1 MTTMMALLSG
11 RFRLLLGAGRKR
23 RCSRLRRMCIGLV
36 CVLVMTGCVSDPKTL
51 PIVSAGTPGTS
62 VEHVLVATS
71 RGPNDDRLV
80 LYAGDRSSTLNFAEI
95 AVSVPPDRKPGTI
108 SYPRG
113 RPDPKRQF
121 APLRAHAGLSREQF
135 LSKVN
140 GRLEAL
146 PANDRVVFI
155 FVHGY
160 NTDFAESVYRHAQ
173 ILHDFDVPGAAV
185 TFSWPSAGD
194 PRLYLYDH
202 DSAQFSTS
210 GLAETLAIIASSKAR
225 SIILMGHSMGA
236 SLAME
241 ALRELSLRGD
251 KSVLRRVDTLV
262 LAAPDIDIDVFDT
275 QAAAIDPLPE
285 NFLVL
290 ISRKDR
296 ALGASRRLRG
306 GYPRVGEGTD
316 IDGLRSKGI
325 YVFDLTD
332 ERGRSDYFNHN
343 TFATSPTLIAVAQSG
358 LVDHGNLADGQE
370 VGAALGV
377 VSDILAGVV
386 YLPAKVAGVR

>member
-1 MTTMMALLSG
+1 
-11 RFRLLLGAGRKR
+11 
-23 RCSRLRRMCIGLV
+23 
-36 CVLVMTGCVSDPKTL
+36 
-51 PIVSAGTPGTS
+51 
-62 VEHVLVATS
+62 
-71 RGPNDDRLV
+71 
-80 LYAGDRSSTLNFAEI
+80 
-95 AVSVPPDRKPGTI
+95 
-108 SYPRG
+108 
-113 RPDPKRQF
+113 
-121 APLRAHAGLSREQF
+121 
-135 LSKVN
+135 
-140 GRLEAL
+140 
-146 PANDRVVFI
+146 
-155 FVHGY
+155 
-160 NTDFAESVYRHAQ
+160 
-173 ILHDFDVPGAAV
+173 
-185 TFSWPSAGD
+185 
-194 PRLYLYDH
+194 
-202 DSAQFSTS
+202 
-210 GLAETLAIIASSKAR
+210 
-225 SIILMGHSMGA
+225 
-236 SLAME
+236 ME